1 MSDVF
6 TPKYAGRAARMT
18 QSEVRAL
25 FAVAARP
32 DVISLAGGMPF
43 VQALPGEEVLSV
55 VQQVLRDRAW
65 IALQYG
71 AGSGQ
76 EGLKV
81 RLAELMAE
89 EGAPVKPETVSR
101 WARGLQRP
109 RGGRRYMGAFA
120 EVLGLSE
127 DEKMLLALAYVGLLR
142 EQRE

>member
-1 MSDVF
+1 MNEELEHLE
-6 TPKYAGRAARMT
+6 AR
-18 QSEVRAL
+18 V
-25 FAVAARP
+25 
-32 DVISLAGGMPF
+32 
-43 VQALPGEEVLSV
+43 
-55 VQQVLRDRAW
+55 
-65 IALQYG
+65 
-71 AGSGQ
+71 
-76 EGLKV
+76 
-81 RLAELMAE
+81 AELEAKRRKYLRVAE